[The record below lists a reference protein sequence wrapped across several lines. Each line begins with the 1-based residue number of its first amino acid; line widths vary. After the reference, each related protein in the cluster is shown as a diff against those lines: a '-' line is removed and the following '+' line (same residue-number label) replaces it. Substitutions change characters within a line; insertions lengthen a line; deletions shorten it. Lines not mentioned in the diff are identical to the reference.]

1 VGSADTELIASNAR
15 EAQRSR
21 PAILIGALV
30 LGTVL
35 LAATVRVQSDSAA
48 FTILA
53 LLLAATWVIGAFASG
68 PIEARPGS
76 NLRLP
81 SAVLG
86 AVLIGVLAFLL
97 FVVAAAIARHLPFAD
112 DAVDS
117 VLEAKD
123 DGRGWLVLVVA
134 LVNAV
139 AEELFFRGA
148 LYTALRDRRPLVT
161 ATLVYVAVTAATGNV
176 ALVVAAVVMG
186 SILTVERAVTRG
198 VMVPVI
204 THMTWSTLMLLALPH

>member
-1 VGSADTELIASNAR
+1 MGSADTELIASNAR
-15 EAQRSR
+15 AAQPGR
-21 PAILIGALV
+21 PAILLGALA
-30 LGTVL
+30 LGSAL

-68 PIEARPGS
+68 PITARPGS
-76 NLRLP
+76 DLRLP

-117 VLEAKD
+117 VLETKD
-123 DGRGWLVLVVA
+123 EGRGWLVLVVA

-148 LYTALRDRRPLVT
+148 LYTALRDRRPLIT

-186 SILTVERAVTRG
+186 SILTLERAATRG
-198 VMVPVI
+198 VIVPII

>member
-1 VGSADTELIASNAR
+1 MGSADTELIASNAR
-15 EAQRSR
+15 AAQPRR
-21 PAILIGALV
+21 PAILLVALA
-30 LGTVL
+30 LGTAL

-68 PIEARPGS
+68 PIEARPRS
-76 NLRLP
+76 DVRLP

-86 AVLIGVLAFLL
+86 AVLVGVLAFLL

-117 VLEAKD
+117 VLETKD
-123 DGRGWLVLVVA
+123 EGRGLLVLVVA

-148 LYTALRDRRPLVT
+148 LYTALRDRRPLIT

-186 SILTVERAVTRG
+186 SILTLERAATRG
-198 VMVPVI
+198 VMVPII